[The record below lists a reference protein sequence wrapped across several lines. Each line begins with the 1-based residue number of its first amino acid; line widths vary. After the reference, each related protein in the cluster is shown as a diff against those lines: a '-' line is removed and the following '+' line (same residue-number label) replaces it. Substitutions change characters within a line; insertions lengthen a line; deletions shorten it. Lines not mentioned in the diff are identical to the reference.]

1 MEYDIVGE
9 VLNAVNKQSAMEI
22 NIPTQEESGN
32 TNKTHNGGT
41 TSQGSEWPSSQS
53 LQTINAGEGVE
64 KREPPYTVDKNISWC
79 SLYRKSVWRFLEKL
93 KTKLPYDPAIPLL
106 GIYAD
111 KILIQNDPHTLLFR
125 AELFTVAKT

>member
-64 KREPPYTVDKNISWC
+64 
-79 SLYRKSVWRFLEKL
+79 
-93 KTKLPYDPAIPLL
+93 
-106 GIYAD
+106 
-111 KILIQNDPHTLLFR
+111 
-125 AELFTVAKT
+125 